1 MIPPS
6 QFLECVVQPT
16 LKHLATVIPQLGSV
30 ASEQLMLG
38 TALVESNLDALKQH
52 GGGPALS
59 VFQIEPATFDDIY
72 ERYLRARPALLMQI
86 QDLRIKAFTPPE
98 QLAGNPFFACGIARM
113 KYWMIPEP
121 LPPAGDLEALGHYWK
136 RYYNTAEGAGEAQYF
151 ADLYRK
157 FVKL

>member
-1 MIPPS
+1 
-6 QFLECVVQPT
+6 
-16 LKHLATVIPQLGSV
+16 
-30 ASEQLMLG
+30 MLG

-59 VFQIEPATFDDIY
+59 AFQIEPATFDDIY
-72 ERYLRARPALLMQI
+72 VRYLGTRSALLTQI
-86 QDLRIKAFTPPE
+86 ETLRVPAFAPLE

-113 KYWMIPEP
+113 KYWMVPEP

-157 FVKL
+157 HVKL